1 MKRKRQVADESTKE
15 INRNLVSD
23 DTQSDD
29 DSEIDLGELFYFYRS
44 HLASIILVFIL
55 GALAAGAISYYLVTP
70 KYTATSKLYMVSS
83 SSKSVVDIS
92 DFNIG
97 TSLSQDYVEVLKTR
111 PVYESVID
119 KLGLSYD
126 YEELGKMID
135 TSVIGDTRIVQIDV
149 KDKDP
154 KEACD
159 IANAIADAAV
169 EQVPKSME
177 TSEPHIIEPAI
188 VPDEPSSPHLL
199 IDIVLGG
206 IIGLVLVLVILTV
219 SFISDDT
226 FQSGEDVEKMFG
238 IMPLT
243 VIPESDLGILNE
255 KNEADDDDRANRRK
269 AKRRARSRKKA
280 EKAKMKAMRNAA
292 KRRSR

>member
-1 MKRKRQVADESTKE
+1 MAEDSRKELNQ
-15 INRNLVSD
+15 NLAAEEA
-23 DTQSDD
+23 QADD
-29 DSEIDLGELFYFYRS
+29 DSEIDLGELFYYYRS
-44 HLASIILVFIL
+44 HLVSIILMFIF
-55 GALAAGAISYYLVTP
+55 GALIAGAIAYYLITP

-111 PVYESVID
+111 PVYESVIE
-119 KLGLSYD
+119 KLGLKYD
-126 YEELGKMID
+126 YKELGEMID

-149 KDKDP
+149 EDENP
-154 KEACD
+154 QEACD

-188 VPDEPSSPHLL
+188 VPEEQSSPHML
-199 IDIVLGG
+199 IDIVVGG
-206 IIGLVLVLVILTV
+206 LVGLVLMLVIHTV

-226 FQSGEDVEKMFG
+226 FQSGEDVEKIFG
-238 IMPLT
+238 VMPLT

-255 KNEADDDDRANRRK
+255 KYEADDDDRANRRK
-269 AKRRARSRKKA
+269 ARSKAKRRKQAEKKRVKAMKKSRKKR
-280 EKAKMKAMRNAA
+280 K
-292 KRRSR
+292 S

>member
-1 MKRKRQVADESTKE
+1 MAEDSRKELNQ
-15 INRNLVSD
+15 NLAAEEAQ
-23 DTQSDD
+23 TDD
-29 DSEIDLGELFYFYRS
+29 DSEIDLGELFYYYRS
-44 HLASIILVFIL
+44 HLVSIILMFIL
-55 GALAAGAISYYLVTP
+55 GALIAGAIAYYLITP

-83 SSKSVVDIS
+83 ASKSVVDIS

-111 PVYESVID
+111 PVYESVIE
-119 KLGLSYD
+119 KLGLKYD
-126 YEELGKMID
+126 YKELGEMID

-149 KDKDP
+149 KDEDP

-159 IANAIADAAV
+159 IANVIADAAV

-188 VPDEPSSPHLL
+188 VPEEQSSPHLL
-199 IDIVLGG
+199 IDIVVGG
-206 IIGLVLVLVILTV
+206 LIGLVLILVIHTV

-226 FQSGEDVEKMFG
+226 FQSGEDVEKIFG
-238 IMPLT
+238 VMPLT

-255 KNEADDDDRANRRK
+255 KYEADDDDRANRRK
-269 AKRRARSRKKA
+269 ARSKAKRRKQAEKKRVKAMKKSRKK
-280 EKAKMKAMRNAA
+280 
-292 KRRSR
+292 RRS

>member
-1 MKRKRQVADESTKE
+1 MAEDSRKELNQ
-15 INRNLVSD
+15 NLAAEEAQ
-23 DTQSDD
+23 TDD
-29 DSEIDLGELFYFYRS
+29 DSEIDLGELFYYYRS
-44 HLASIILVFIL
+44 HLVSIILMFIL
-55 GALAAGAISYYLVTP
+55 GALIAGAIAYYLITP

-83 SSKSVVDIS
+83 ASKSVVDIS

-111 PVYESVID
+111 PVYESVIE
-119 KLGLSYD
+119 KLGLKYD
-126 YEELGKMID
+126 YKELGEMID

-149 KDKDP
+149 KDEDP

-188 VPDEPSSPHLL
+188 VPEEQSSPHLL
-199 IDIVLGG
+199 IDIVVGG
-206 IIGLVLVLVILTV
+206 LIGLVLILVIHTV

-226 FQSGEDVEKMFG
+226 FQSGEDVEKIFG
-238 IMPLT
+238 VMPLT

-255 KNEADDDDRANRRK
+255 KYEADDDDRANRRK
-269 AKRRARSRKKA
+269 ARSKAKRRKQAEKKRVKAMKKSRKK
-280 EKAKMKAMRNAA
+280 
-292 KRRSR
+292 RRS

>member
-1 MKRKRQVADESTKE
+1 MAEDSRKELNQ
-15 INRNLVSD
+15 NLAAEEAQ
-23 DTQSDD
+23 TDD
-29 DSEIDLGELFYFYRS
+29 DSEIDLGELFYYYRS
-44 HLASIILVFIL
+44 HLVSIILMFIL
-55 GALAAGAISYYLVTP
+55 GALIAGAIAYYLITP

-83 SSKSVVDIS
+83 ASKSVVDIS

-111 PVYESVID
+111 PVYESVIE
-119 KLGLSYD
+119 KLGLKYD
-126 YEELGKMID
+126 YKELGEMID

-149 KDKDP
+149 KDEDP
-154 KEACD
+154 QEACD

-188 VPDEPSSPHLL
+188 VPEEQSSPHLL
-199 IDIVLGG
+199 IDIVVGG
-206 IIGLVLVLVILTV
+206 LIGLVLILVIHTV

-226 FQSGEDVEKMFG
+226 FQSGEDVEKIFG
-238 IMPLT
+238 VMPLT

-255 KNEADDDDRANRRK
+255 KYEADDDDRANRRK
-269 AKRRARSRKKA
+269 ARSKAKRRKQAEKKRVKAMKKSRKK
-280 EKAKMKAMRNAA
+280 
-292 KRRSR
+292 RRS